1 MLGAPALQ
9 QWLRASCPCPVPAVV
24 SGEEETNNGDIM
36 RLFCGNKAVTGEA
49 TAAQGPRASGGPG

>member
-9 QWLRASCPCPVPAVV
+9 QWLRASCPCPVPALV

-36 RLFCGNKAVTGEA
+36 SLFCGNKAVTGEA
-49 TAAQGPRASGGPG
+49 TAAQGPRAS